1 MFYKP
6 SQQSHRVK
14 RIVQGNVADYGE
26 WPWQI
31 SLMKRSKGNIH
42 KDFSLFYEWYSDL
55 EYGIIT
61 LTTLYS

>member
-14 RIVQGNVADYGE
+14 RIVQGNTADYGE

-31 SLMKRSKGNIH
+31 SVMKQSIYTGGYIH
-42 KDFSLFYEWYSDL
+42 SCGAVLLSENWA
-55 EYGIIT
+55 IT
-61 LTTLYS
+61 AAHCVEK